1 MFNSECYSYW
11 KIVICFINVKLL
23 LEIDII
29 YVYEMYVEW
38 IEMLRNLGK
47 IEF

>member
-1 MFNSECYSYW
+1 M
-11 KIVICFINVKLL
+11 L

-47 IEF
+47 IEFWKFICNELNSYNKSV